1 MVQHSTSHVTWAAAL
16 YRKRTYDFAK
26 AIYVVG
32 NETICPLQTVEA
44 VLKEMG
50 YNWSDD
56 MTHVAFGLV
65 TKNGKKLSTRKGNVI
80 FA

>member
-1 MVQHSTSHVTWAAAL
+1 DLAAAL

-26 AIYVVG
+26 SVYVVG
-32 NETICPLQTVEA
+32 NEQAAHFKQLKA

-50 YNWSDD
+50 YDWSDD

-65 TKNGKKLSTRKGNVI
+65 TKGGAKLSTRKGNVI
-80 FA
+80 LLEPTVAEAI